1 MELTYKKLR
10 EFCDKKIKEYPE
22 LDGKKYRRE
31 MLLAKYYYDNGVNL
45 VEYLKENLN
54 KVSNRYYIPFLLG
67 ITDPIS
73 DKEWEYKFVKEGGSS
88 GVDIDMD
95 FDPVGRDKI
104 HEYLIEKFGKD
115 RVLAVGTFSR
125 LGPASAAK
133 DLLRIYKVNFT
144 ESNKFTKV
152 LTKELSWKENIEN
165 IRLNFPDQH
174 KFYEK
179 NKTVLDLTPYFINK
193 IRQSSKHAGGLVITD
208 EPFYN
213 LIPVDRVTGEVV
225 TAFPESAQEQVL
237 DELGIVKLD
246 ILRIEILSII
256 KNTID
261 SIKEKLYLIEEDGI
275 RKVVLSSYIDE
286 EAKKF

>member
-10 EFCDKKIKEYPE
+10 EFCDKKMKEYPGLNE
-22 LDGKKYRRE
+22 KRYRKE
-31 MLLAKYYYDNGVNL
+31 MLLAKYYYDNDINL
-45 VEYLKENLN
+45 VEYLKENSN
-54 KVSNRYYIPFLLG
+54 KVSSRYYIPFLLG
-67 ITDPIS
+67 ITGIIT
-73 DKEWEYKFVKEGGSS
+73 DKEWQYRFIKEGSS
-88 GVDIDMD
+88 GGVDIDMD
-95 FDPVGRDKI
+95 FDPAGRDKI
-104 HEYLIEKFGKD
+104 HEYLIDKFGKD
-115 RVLAVGTFSR
+115 RVLTVGTFSR

-213 LIPVDRVTGEVV
+213 LIPIDRVTGEVV

-237 DELGIVKLD
+237 DELGIVKFDL
-246 ILRIEILSII
+246 LRIEVLDIVR
-256 KNTID
+256 NTID

-275 RKVVLSSYIDE
+275 MKIVPSSYIDE